1 MSRKIIA
8 KKELNRLH
16 DFEKKLKESPESD
29 KEHHSRGRASSP
41 SPLARPAFTARTS
54 SRSASNAPLQETP
67 STSCLVL
74 LHSSNASPT
83 KSFVT
88 IRSKQSP
95 NSLSLVENSAST
107 SPKALPLHTSHSS
120 PESGVK
126 SSLASTARVKSRS
139 KSPSPLAKDFL
150 SLKGTLTS
158 SIISGQT
165 QGNSSKT
172 SSPGARIFPST
183 INSSLKKN
191 LSTSTRNL
199 STSPKHISS
208 MKIISSSVKTLHIA
222 SETGS
227 ASSSQQTEVKLERV
241 LGLTVPS
248 NAALDC
254 DPHTGHVAYPAG
266 CTVVLLN
273 SRKNRQ
279 QHLQNASRKTITC
292 VAYSPCGRYL
302 ATGECGHQPSVR
314 VWDISDRTQVAEFQG
329 HKYGISCVAFSPTQK
344 YVVSV
349 GSQHDMIVNVWDWRG
364 GIKVASNKFSS
375 KVKAISFAE
384 NGSYF
389 VTVGNRHVK
398 FWYLEV
404 ARGSKFK
411 EPVPLTGRSAILGEQ
426 RNNYFCDVACGRGD
440 MGDST
445 FAITKSGLL
454 CEFNNRRLLDKWV
467 ELRTTSANCVVA
479 GEEYIFV
486 GCAEGIIRCFSPFNL
501 QFITTLPRT
510 HYLGV
515 DVSKGLTISHMATH
529 PNNAKYPDT
538 IAIAFDENN
547 HKVTAVY
554 NDHSMYVWDVKDIK
568 RVGKTHSYLYHSAC
582 IWGVETYPS
591 QGESIKGVMPPGSFI
606 TCSSDDTIRVWNIDP
621 AMSSDTLYKRNI
633 YSSELLKTLY
643 VDPELLFIKDTDVS
657 PQGGDRNDTSY
668 DSRNGVR
675 CIRVSPDGKHLASG
689 DRAGNI
695 RVHELQFL
703 DELCKIEAHDAE
715 VLSLEYS
722 RPDTGHRFLASA
734 SRDRL
739 IHVFA
744 VDQDY
749 SFVQTLD
756 DHSSAITSVRFYQS
770 QGALQMVSCSADR
783 SIIFRSATVTPQNE
797 VWFSRGHNVAGKT
810 TLYDMEVDHGQRHV
824 LTACQDRNIRV
835 YNVNT
840 GKHSKTFKGSI
851 GDDGTLIKVILD
863 QSGIY
868 AATSCTDKNMCIY
881 DYYSG
886 ECMATMFGH
895 SELVTG
901 LRFTSDGKHLITVS
915 GDGCIFLW
923 KMPHDMTQ
931 TMTARLAQQAE
942 RASKEKKK
950 PQRQS
955 IDNEDFRGASE
966 DIFDQNANE
975 AEEPDY
981 RFSMGQ
987 LPLWA
992 KKQMTEPQGPG
1003 GGIGDRGGVD
1013 LPKGRWAQRLH
1024 NNAITFKSHYDT
1036 DSVIPFPAREKRAA
1050 DSESSKDSSLEESV
1064 GVHKQYSA
1072 ARRDNIILTKQD
1084 SSGDP
1089 DFVPCPD
1096 SLKEIISGEES
1107 FQGSPSK
1114 INTKRSNDPL
1124 GRNRH
1129 HTDESD
1135 VSSLRVDD
1143 GATDHDGDIEDCSEH
1158 DDEST
1163 EPEHSEHLMY
1173 YPHNDDTASDFTVN
1187 AMDVEELRRSQ
1198 RRHRKARPERPTD
1211 IPLVSVSGS
1220 QDSDDD
1226 DEVSTPSADTAER
1239 NIMSMLSVST
1249 ESIDRVGRRENF
1261 LKTNYESLEGEAS
1274 RPEKEIKNK
1283 NSISYKFNS
1292 RNKDTQVSN
1301 KREEL
1306 LRRIEE
1312 TRKKLQSIGYKSNLR
1327 NSKSISDL
1335 SNIPEKDTSYM
1346 SGNQGNHHQCDDI
1359 PFHHPVLTASHIP
1372 LTGTSNFP
1380 ELLTSSIPKPVPG
1393 IVGSIPELV
1402 SGCLPQ
1408 YATGSIPEL
1417 GSSCLSEL
1425 GSIGADSKVDSLGKI
1440 GVAVFDGSAVPRDQQ
1455 RTGKQ
1460 LLAQLER
1467 DLQEFDL
1474 LMGCPPSPPEVDT
1487 DSLEETL
1494 RSLALLSSQE
1504 PLSKQVHQNRHR
1516 TDEDSD
1522 SDTVK
1527 SETSNFSC
1535 DSLEDGENDDEEDET
1550 AAEPEAVDIPRHC
1563 VFEVPRTLPRRKR
1576 QRWQRLSLEGVTR
1589 NRPNDYESDVFP
1601 TNEMPTASH
1610 SQVFRTASDTAL
1622 ANSDSNHSDVQTP
1635 TNPPY
1640 FSVKSPGHTTS
1651 SRCVAVSVTTRG
1663 IASQPKE
1670 SLIIQGSES
1679 NNTVSTHNVEAHSYR
1694 LERSTPVTF
1703 SIPQSPVVEQLR
1715 RQGRELSPRRQ
1726 PHKNRVILPPASLV
1740 DAEDFPV
1747 VQAQPLPPGPPP
1759 AVYLPSSQPT
1769 LPPGVIAAPGR
1780 AHRVLLAKKVTI
1792 HQVLP
1797 SKHGGSGD
1805 SGFSS
1810 SPGGG
1815 SGGLR
1820 RACSLSDLTNPG
1832 APRRLLPTP
1841 PSAGGK
1847 KMGGKSSNKSP
1858 GRSHSSLSRSS
1869 SIGVLNQTGEDTSR
1883 SERPMRPTIASM
1895 NKMTPRALKRKASLS
1910 QAVSTGDIRQFHED
1924 SSSEDASPSEHKNS
1938 RSRNHGSD
1946 RRSNL
1951 PTRAVSERDLTR
1963 SNSLSSKSRGDTVRG
1978 RYASASSP
1986 VSRRGLPSSDIS
1998 RPSSAA
2004 STVDMSPEEYP
2015 TRDDLSFIDFENMP
2029 LSVGVVESV
2038 CEWVVE
2044 GCERLSQL
2052 WWRACSEGGGEED
2065 HHRALRSLLLGA
2077 AARATHALTPLTAP
2091 NAAPAP
2097 SLMSPTAPPQQATD
2111 SKDPRMVAMMQQYTD
2126 ILVNMVQQKMASH
2139 QPPPGPA

>member
-8 KKELNRLH
+8 KKELNKLH
-16 DFEKKLKESPESD
+16 ELEKSLREDPENVG
-29 KEHHSRGRASSP
+29 KPRKRAASP
-41 SPLARPAFTARTS
+41 SPLGRVTEAPSAASSDSQTGRGRSFTIPSDLGKLRNREAKS
-54 SRSASNAPLQETP
+54 LSPLQISPLSRSRSSVLASSVQTQQN
-67 STSCLVL
+67 
-74 LHSSNASPT
+74 SS
-83 KSFVT
+83 KK
-88 IRSKQSP
+88 R
-95 NSLSLVENSAST
+95 ST
-107 SPKALPLHTSHSS
+107 SPSQVNNTASS
-120 PESGVK
+120 PRANPAGADK
-126 SSLASTARVKSRS
+126 SLTTRTRLS
-139 KSPSPLAKDFL
+139 KSPSPLTRAPLPPKF
-150 SLKGTLTS
+150 KVPPHKIT
-158 SIISGQT
+158 
-165 QGNSSKT
+165 
-172 SSPGARIFPST
+172 
-183 INSSLKKN
+183 
-191 LSTSTRNL
+191 TSTNKL
-199 STSPKHISS
+199 NQNINGALTKN
-208 MKIISSSVKTLHIA
+208 KFK
-222 SETGS
+222 
-227 ASSSQQTEVKLERV
+227 VKLERV

-254 DPHTGHVAYPAG
+254 DPHSGQVAYPAG

-273 SRKNRQ
+273 PRKNRQ
-279 QHLQNASRKTITC
+279 QHVQNASRKSITC
-292 VAYSPCGRYL
+292 VAFSPCGRYL

-314 VWDISDRTQVAEFQG
+314 VWDVADKTQVAEFQG
-329 HKYGISCVAFSPTQK
+329 HKYGVSCVAFSPTQK

-364 GIKVASNKFSS
+364 GVKVASNKFSS

-467 ELRTTSANCVVA
+467 ELRTSSANCVVA

-486 GCAEGIIRCFSPFNL
+486 GCAEGIIRCFSPYNL

-515 DVSKGLTISHMATH
+515 DVSKGLTISHMAAH

-538 IAIAFDENN
+538 IAVSFDENN

-568 RVGKTHSYLYHSAC
+568 RVGKSHSYLYHSAC
-582 IWGVETYPS
+582 IWGVETYPTE
-591 QGESIKGVMPPGSFI
+591 GEGGKGVMPPGSFI
-606 TCSSDDTIRVWNIDP
+606 TCSSDDTIRVWNIDS
-621 AMSSDTLYKRNI
+621 AMPSNTLYKRNI
-633 YSSELLKTLY
+633 YSTELLKIMY
-643 VDPELLFIKDTDVS
+643 VDPELGFIKDTDVN

-722 RPDTGHRFLASA
+722 RPDTGHKFLASA

-756 DHSSAITSVRFYQS
+756 DHSSAITSVRFYQT

-783 SIIFRSATVTPQNE
+783 SIIFRSATQTPQNE

-810 TLYDMEVDHGQRHV
+810 TLYDMEVDHGQRHI

-840 GKHSKTFKGSI
+840 GKHSKTFKGTI
-851 GDDGTLIKVILD
+851 GDDGTLIKVVLD

-923 KMPHDMTQ
+923 RMPHDMSQ
-931 TMTARLAQQAE
+931 TITARIAQQAE
-942 RASKEKKK
+942 RASKEKRKV
-950 PQRQS
+950 RQP
-955 IDNEDFRGASE
+955 IDNEDFRPASE

-992 KKQMTEPQGPG
+992 KKQMTEPQGPAG
-1003 GGIGDRGGVD
+1003 GAGDRGTVD
-1013 LPKGRWAQRLH
+1013 MPKGRWAQRLH

-1036 DSVIPFPAREKRAA
+1036 DSVIPFPARDKRQP
-1050 DSESSKDSSLEESV
+1050 DSESSKESSLEDSV
-1064 GVHKQYSA
+1064 GVHKQYQSQTS
-1072 ARRDNIILTKQD
+1072 RRDNLILPNKD
-1084 SSGDP
+1084 SGGDP
-1089 DFVPCPD
+1089 GFIPCPE
-1096 SLKEIISGEES
+1096 SMKEINSGEGS

-1114 INTKRSNDPL
+1114 INTKRGSDPES
-1124 GRNRH
+1124 RNRH
-1129 HTDESD
+1129 HTDDSD

-1143 GATDHDGDIEDCSEH
+1143 GATDHDGDIEDYSEH

-1239 NIMSMLSVST
+1239 NIMSMLNVST
-1249 ESIDRVGRRENF
+1249 ESIDRVGRRETF
-1261 LKTNYESLEGEAS
+1261 LKSNFESLEGETV
-1274 RPEKEIKNK
+1274 RPEKEVKNK
-1283 NSISYKFNS
+1283 NSISYKFNA
-1292 RNKDTQVSN
+1292 RNKDSQVSN

-1306 LRRIEE
+1306 LKRIEE

-1327 NSKSISDL
+1327 SSKSISDL

-1346 SGNQGNHHQCDDI
+1346 SGNQD
-1359 PFHHPVLTASHIP
+1359 
-1372 LTGTSNFP
+1372 
-1380 ELLTSSIPKPVPG
+1380 
-1393 IVGSIPELV
+1393 
-1402 SGCLPQ
+1402 
-1408 YATGSIPEL
+1408 
-1417 GSSCLSEL
+1417 
-1425 GSIGADSKVDSLGKI
+1425 
-1440 GVAVFDGSAVPRDQQ
+1440 
-1455 RTGKQ
+1455 
-1460 LLAQLER
+1460 
-1467 DLQEFDL
+1467 
-1474 LMGCPPSPPEVDT
+1474 
-1487 DSLEETL
+1487 
-1494 RSLALLSSQE
+1494 
-1504 PLSKQVHQNRHR
+1504 
-1516 TDEDSD
+1516 
-1522 SDTVK
+1522 
-1527 SETSNFSC
+1527 
-1535 DSLEDGENDDEEDET
+1535 
-1550 AAEPEAVDIPRHC
+1550 
-1563 VFEVPRTLPRRKR
+1563 
-1576 QRWQRLSLEGVTR
+1576 
-1589 NRPNDYESDVFP
+1589 
-1601 TNEMPTASH
+1601 
-1610 SQVFRTASDTAL
+1610 
-1622 ANSDSNHSDVQTP
+1622 
-1635 TNPPY
+1635 
-1640 FSVKSPGHTTS
+1640 
-1651 SRCVAVSVTTRG
+1651 
-1663 IASQPKE
+1663 
-1670 SLIIQGSES
+1670 
-1679 NNTVSTHNVEAHSYR
+1679 
-1694 LERSTPVTF
+1694 
-1703 SIPQSPVVEQLR
+1703 
-1715 RQGRELSPRRQ
+1715 
-1726 PHKNRVILPPASLV
+1726 
-1740 DAEDFPV
+1740 
-1747 VQAQPLPPGPPP
+1747 
-1759 AVYLPSSQPT
+1759 
-1769 LPPGVIAAPGR
+1769 
-1780 AHRVLLAKKVTI
+1780 
-1792 HQVLP
+1792 
-1797 SKHGGSGD
+1797 GGSGD

-1810 SPGGG
+1810 SPCGG

-1820 RACSLSDLTNPG
+1820 RACSLSDLTNPTT
-1832 APRRLLPTP
+1832 PRRLLPTP
-1841 PSAGGK
+1841 PTVGGK
-1847 KMGGKSSNKSP
+1847 KMGGKSNSKSP

-1869 SIGVLNQTGEDTSR
+1869 SIGVLNQTGEDGSR
-1883 SERPMRPTIASM
+1883 SDRPMRPTIASI

-1924 SSSEDASPSEHKNS
+1924 SSSEDTSPSEHKNM
-1938 RSRNHGSD
+1938 RSRTLGGDS
-1946 RRSNL
+1946 
-1951 PTRAVSERDLTR
+1951 
-1963 SNSLSSKSRGDTVRG
+1963 SLSSKSRGEAVRG
-1978 RYASASSP
+1978 RYASAASP
-1986 VSRRGLPSSDIS
+1986 VSRRGLPNSDIS

-2015 TRDDLSFIDFENMP
+2015 TRDDLSFKDLDNMP

-2091 NAAPAP
+2091 NAVPPPPPTSMSSAAPA
-2097 SLMSPTAPPQQATD
+2097 QQTGD

-2139 QPPPGPA
+2139 QPPPGPT

>member
-1 MSRKIIA
+1 MSRKIIV
-8 KKELNRLH
+8 KKRLTDLHEL
-16 DFEKKLKESPESD
+16 EESLKNGPISTPDPSTGKEEED
-29 KEHHSRGRASSP
+29 KVRRTSIAAIRTLPPTALSTGQGQGQGQDGNSTTNLEEAPTRGRSY
-41 SPLARPAFTARTS
+41 T
-54 SRSASNAPLQETP
+54 
-67 STSCLVL
+67 
-74 LHSSNASPT
+74 HPT
-83 KSFVT
+83 KAST
-88 IRSKQSP
+88 G
-95 NSLSLVENSAST
+95 NSLSLTPRLVKGNDTSASR
-107 SPKALPLHTSHSS
+107 KAPIPVRL
-120 PESGVK
+120 
-126 SSLASTARVKSRS
+126 RS
-139 KSPSPLAKDFL
+139 KSPSHLGMA
-150 SLKGTLTS
+150 
-158 SIISGQT
+158 
-165 QGNSSKT
+165 
-172 SSPGARIFPST
+172 
-183 INSSLKKN
+183 
-191 LSTSTRNL
+191 STSVYVSQNQSSGGPKPPARRHKSPSPLTNKSL
-199 STSPKHISS
+199 SVSKAPSAARSGVMPITKNVVPPKVVSG
-208 MKIISSSVKTLHIA
+208 KEVLT
-222 SETGS
+222 
-227 ASSSQQTEVKLERV
+227 TEGPRKMRQVKLERV

-254 DPHTGHVAYPAG
+254 DPHTGQVAYPAG

-279 QHLQNASRKTITC
+279 HHVQNASRKTITC
-292 VAYSPCGRYL
+292 VAFSPCGRYL

-314 VWDISDRTQVAEFQG
+314 VWDLADRTQMAEFQG
-329 HKYGISCVAFSPTQK
+329 HKYGVSCVAFSPTQK

-364 GIKVASNKFSS
+364 GVKVASNKFSS

-404 ARGSKFK
+404 ARGCKFK

-467 ELRTTSANCVVA
+467 ELRTPSANCLVA
-479 GEEYIFV
+479 GENYIFV
-486 GCAEGIIRCFSPFNL
+486 GCAEGIVRCFSPFNL
-501 QFITTLPRT
+501 QFVTTLPRT

-538 IAIAFDENN
+538 IAIAYDENN

-568 RVGKTHSYLYHSAC
+568 RVGKSHSYLYHSAC
-582 IWGVETYPS
+582 IWGVETYPPP
-591 QGESIKGVMPPGSFI
+591 GEGVKALLPPGSFI

-621 AMSSDTLYKRNI
+621 SMSPNTLYKRNI
-633 YSSELLKTLY
+633 YSNDVEVELLKTLY
-643 VDPELLFIKDTDVS
+643 VDPELGFIKDTDIS

-715 VLSLEYS
+715 VLCLEYC
-722 RPDTGHRFLASA
+722 RPETGHKFLASA

-756 DHSSAITSVRFYQS
+756 DHSSAITSVRFYQGQS
-770 QGALQMVSCSADR
+770 SLQMVSCSADR
-783 SIIFRSATVTPQNE
+783 SIIFRSATMNPQNE
-797 VWFSRGHNVAGKT
+797 LWFSRGHNIAGKT
-810 TLYDMEVDHGQRHV
+810 TLYDMEVDHGQRHI

-835 YNVNT
+835 YNVSS

-851 GDDGTLIKVILD
+851 GDDGTLIKVVLD

-886 ECMATMFGH
+886 ECMATMYGH

-901 LRFTSDGKHLITVS
+901 LRFTADGRHLITVS
-915 GDGCIFLW
+915 GDGCIFVW

-931 TMTARLAQQAE
+931 TMMARLAQQAE
-942 RASKEKKK
+942 RAAKDKRKV
-950 PQRQS
+950 PRQP
-955 IDNEDFRGASE
+955 IDNEDFRQGSE
-966 DIFDQNANE
+966 NIFDQNANE
-975 AEEPDY
+975 PEEPDY

-1003 GGIGDRGGVD
+1003 NGAGDRGGVD
-1013 LPKGRWAQRLH
+1013 MPKGRWAQRLH

-1036 DSVIPFPAREKRAA
+1036 DSVIPFPARDKRHP
-1050 DSESSKDSSLEESV
+1050 DSESSKDSSLEENV
-1064 GVHKQYSA
+1064 GVHKQYLAGPRKENHMLPNKQEASA
-1072 ARRDNIILTKQD
+1072 VA
-1084 SSGDP
+1084 

-1096 SLKEIISGEES
+1096 SLKEIISGEKI
-1107 FQGSPSK
+1107 FKGTSK
-1114 INTKRSNDPL
+1114 VNTKRGGDSDS
-1124 GRNRH
+1124 RNRH
-1129 HTDESD
+1129 HTDDSD
-1135 VSSLRVDD
+1135 VSSLRVD
-1143 GATDHDGDIEDCSEH
+1143 GGTTDHDGDIEDCSEH

-1211 IPLVSVSGS
+1211 IPLMSVSGS

-1261 LKTNYESLEGEAS
+1261 LKTNFESLEGETT
-1274 RPEKEIKNK
+1274 RPEKEVKNK
-1283 NSISYKFNS
+1283 NSISYKFNA
-1292 RNKDTQVSN
+1292 RNKDTQMSN

-1306 LRRIEE
+1306 MKRIEE
-1312 TRKKLQSIGYKSNLR
+1312 TKKKLQSIGYKSNLR

-1335 SNIPEKDTSYM
+1335 SNIPEKDTSYV
-1346 SGNQGNHHQCDDI
+1346 SGNQD
-1359 PFHHPVLTASHIP
+1359 
-1372 LTGTSNFP
+1372 
-1380 ELLTSSIPKPVPG
+1380 
-1393 IVGSIPELV
+1393 
-1402 SGCLPQ
+1402 
-1408 YATGSIPEL
+1408 
-1417 GSSCLSEL
+1417 
-1425 GSIGADSKVDSLGKI
+1425 
-1440 GVAVFDGSAVPRDQQ
+1440 
-1455 RTGKQ
+1455 
-1460 LLAQLER
+1460 
-1467 DLQEFDL
+1467 
-1474 LMGCPPSPPEVDT
+1474 
-1487 DSLEETL
+1487 
-1494 RSLALLSSQE
+1494 
-1504 PLSKQVHQNRHR
+1504 
-1516 TDEDSD
+1516 
-1522 SDTVK
+1522 
-1527 SETSNFSC
+1527 
-1535 DSLEDGENDDEEDET
+1535 
-1550 AAEPEAVDIPRHC
+1550 
-1563 VFEVPRTLPRRKR
+1563 
-1576 QRWQRLSLEGVTR
+1576 
-1589 NRPNDYESDVFP
+1589 
-1601 TNEMPTASH
+1601 
-1610 SQVFRTASDTAL
+1610 
-1622 ANSDSNHSDVQTP
+1622 
-1635 TNPPY
+1635 
-1640 FSVKSPGHTTS
+1640 
-1651 SRCVAVSVTTRG
+1651 
-1663 IASQPKE
+1663 
-1670 SLIIQGSES
+1670 
-1679 NNTVSTHNVEAHSYR
+1679 
-1694 LERSTPVTF
+1694 
-1703 SIPQSPVVEQLR
+1703 
-1715 RQGRELSPRRQ
+1715 
-1726 PHKNRVILPPASLV
+1726 
-1740 DAEDFPV
+1740 
-1747 VQAQPLPPGPPP
+1747 
-1759 AVYLPSSQPT
+1759 
-1769 LPPGVIAAPGR
+1769 
-1780 AHRVLLAKKVTI
+1780 
-1792 HQVLP
+1792 
-1797 SKHGGSGD
+1797 GGSGD

-1810 SPGGG
+1810 SHGGG
-1815 SGGLR
+1815 GGGLR

-1841 PSAGGK
+1841 PSAGAK
-1847 KMGGKSSNKSP
+1847 KSGTKSKSP
-1858 GRSHSSLSRSS
+1858 GRSYSSSLSRSS
-1869 SIGVLNQTGEDTSR
+1869 SIGVLNQTGEDNSR
-1883 SERPMRPTIASM
+1883 GERTMRPTISSM

-1924 SSSEDASPSEHKNS
+1924 SSSEDTSPSDHKNTRS
-1938 RSRNHGSD
+1938 RSHGGD
-1946 RRSNL
+1946 
-1951 PTRAVSERDLTR
+1951 
-1963 SNSLSSKSRGDTVRG
+1963 SNSLSGKSRGESVRG
-1978 RYASASSP
+1978 RYASAASPSSK
-1986 VSRRGLPSSDIS
+1986 RLPSSDMS

-2015 TRDDLSFIDFENMP
+2015 TRDEFSYVDLDNMP
-2029 LSVGVVESV
+2029 LTVGVVESV

-2044 GCERLSQL
+2044 GCEKLSQL

-2091 NAAPAP
+2091 NATPAQG
-2097 SLMSPTAPPQQATD
+2097 LMPPAAAPPQPSQSGAD

-2139 QPPPGPA
+2139 QPPPPGPA

>member
-1346 SGNQGNHHQCDDI
+1346 SGNQD
-1359 PFHHPVLTASHIP
+1359 
-1372 LTGTSNFP
+1372 
-1380 ELLTSSIPKPVPG
+1380 
-1393 IVGSIPELV
+1393 
-1402 SGCLPQ
+1402 
-1408 YATGSIPEL
+1408 
-1417 GSSCLSEL
+1417 
-1425 GSIGADSKVDSLGKI
+1425 
-1440 GVAVFDGSAVPRDQQ
+1440 
-1455 RTGKQ
+1455 
-1460 LLAQLER
+1460 
-1467 DLQEFDL
+1467 
-1474 LMGCPPSPPEVDT
+1474 
-1487 DSLEETL
+1487 
-1494 RSLALLSSQE
+1494 
-1504 PLSKQVHQNRHR
+1504 
-1516 TDEDSD
+1516 
-1522 SDTVK
+1522 
-1527 SETSNFSC
+1527 
-1535 DSLEDGENDDEEDET
+1535 
-1550 AAEPEAVDIPRHC
+1550 
-1563 VFEVPRTLPRRKR
+1563 
-1576 QRWQRLSLEGVTR
+1576 
-1589 NRPNDYESDVFP
+1589 
-1601 TNEMPTASH
+1601 
-1610 SQVFRTASDTAL
+1610 
-1622 ANSDSNHSDVQTP
+1622 
-1635 TNPPY
+1635 
-1640 FSVKSPGHTTS
+1640 
-1651 SRCVAVSVTTRG
+1651 
-1663 IASQPKE
+1663 
-1670 SLIIQGSES
+1670 
-1679 NNTVSTHNVEAHSYR
+1679 
-1694 LERSTPVTF
+1694 
-1703 SIPQSPVVEQLR
+1703 
-1715 RQGRELSPRRQ
+1715 
-1726 PHKNRVILPPASLV
+1726 
-1740 DAEDFPV
+1740 
-1747 VQAQPLPPGPPP
+1747 
-1759 AVYLPSSQPT
+1759 
-1769 LPPGVIAAPGR
+1769 
-1780 AHRVLLAKKVTI
+1780 
-1792 HQVLP
+1792 
-1797 SKHGGSGD
+1797 GGSGD

>member
-1 MSRKIIA
+1 MSRKIIGR
-8 KKELNRLH
+8 KELNRLH
-16 DFEKKLKESPESD
+16 DLERNLRESFQDISEQ
-29 KEHHSRGRASSP
+29 HYSRGRSSSP
-41 SPLARPAFTARTS
+41 SPLARSSVDSTKISQSTAN
-54 SRSASNAPLQETP
+54 NAPLRGRSSTHPPILAHCLNSSQETSISSNP
-67 STSCLVL
+67 SAISNREESSWKGSPLMNDPISTSSA
-74 LHSSNASPT
+74 SSST
-83 KSFVT
+83 DTS
-88 IRSKQSP
+88 
-95 NSLSLVENSAST
+95 SLSLNSNA
-107 SPKALPLHTSHSS
+107 
-120 PESGVK
+120 K
-126 SSLASTARVKSRS
+126 SSFTPNTVKPRTKSSTRLAAPIHTKNPRP
-139 KSPSPLAKDFL
+139 KSPSPLARDFL
-150 SLKGTLTS
+150 PAKRILTS
-158 SIISGQT
+158 PNVSSHAQDS
-165 QGNSSKT
+165 SSKLP
-172 SSPGARIFPST
+172 SSTMRFSDSMT
-183 INSSLKKN
+183 TTLLKKN
-191 LSTSTRNL
+191 LSISTRDL
-199 STSPKHISS
+199 STSSKCLCS
-208 MKIISSSVKTLHIA
+208 MKKLSSSAKNLHLAHELASSYPVKTK
-222 SETGS
+222 
-227 ASSSQQTEVKLERV
+227 VKLERV

-279 QHLQNASRKTITC
+279 HHLQNASRKTITC
-292 VAYSPCGRYL
+292 VAFSPCGRYL

-314 VWDISDRTQVAEFQG
+314 VWDVSDRSQVAEFQG

-479 GEEYIFV
+479 GEGYIYV

-501 QFITTLPRT
+501 QFVTTLPRT

-515 DVSKGLTISHMATH
+515 DVSKGLSISHMATH

-538 IAIAFDENN
+538 IAIAFDESN

-621 AMSSDTLYKRNI
+621 AMSSNTLYKRNI

-643 VDPELLFIKDTDVS
+643 VDPELGFIKDTDVN

-783 SIIFRSATVTPQNE
+783 SIIFRSATMTAQNE

-851 GDDGTLIKVILD
+851 GDDGTLIKVVLD

-942 RASKEKKK
+942 RATKEKRK
-950 PQRQS
+950 PQRQI
-955 IDNEDFRGASE
+955 IDNEDFRPASE
-966 DIFDQNANE
+966 DIFDHNANE
-975 AEEPDY
+975 EEEPDY
-981 RFSMGQ
+981 RFSVGK

-992 KKQMTEPQGPG
+992 KKQMTESQGPG
-1003 GGIGDRGGVD
+1003 GGAGDRAGVD
-1013 LPKGRWAQRLH
+1013 MPKGRWAQRLP

-1036 DSVIPFPAREKRAA
+1036 DSVIPFPAREKRPA
-1050 DSESSKDSSLEESV
+1050 DSESSKDSSLDDSV
-1064 GVHKQYSA
+1064 GVHKQYSG
-1072 ARRDNIILTKQD
+1072 ARRENLMLAKQN
-1084 SSGDP
+1084 SGGDP

-1096 SLKEIISGEES
+1096 SLKEIISGAET
-1107 FQGSPSK
+1107 FQNTHSK
-1114 INTKRSNDPL
+1114 VTKRSCEPN

-1135 VSSLRVDD
+1135 ASSLRVDD

-1211 IPLVSVSGS
+1211 IPLLTVSGS

-1261 LKTNYESLEGEAS
+1261 LKTNYESLEGEAA
-1274 RPEKEIKNK
+1274 RPEKEVKNK

-1292 RNKDTQVSN
+1292 RHKETQVSN

-1306 LRRIEE
+1306 LKRIEE

-1346 SGNQGNHHQCDDI
+1346 SGNQ
-1359 PFHHPVLTASHIP
+1359 
-1372 LTGTSNFP
+1372 
-1380 ELLTSSIPKPVPG
+1380 
-1393 IVGSIPELV
+1393 
-1402 SGCLPQ
+1402 
-1408 YATGSIPEL
+1408 
-1417 GSSCLSEL
+1417 
-1425 GSIGADSKVDSLGKI
+1425 
-1440 GVAVFDGSAVPRDQQ
+1440 
-1455 RTGKQ
+1455 
-1460 LLAQLER
+1460 
-1467 DLQEFDL
+1467 
-1474 LMGCPPSPPEVDT
+1474 
-1487 DSLEETL
+1487 
-1494 RSLALLSSQE
+1494 
-1504 PLSKQVHQNRHR
+1504 
-1516 TDEDSD
+1516 
-1522 SDTVK
+1522 
-1527 SETSNFSC
+1527 
-1535 DSLEDGENDDEEDET
+1535 
-1550 AAEPEAVDIPRHC
+1550 
-1563 VFEVPRTLPRRKR
+1563 
-1576 QRWQRLSLEGVTR
+1576 
-1589 NRPNDYESDVFP
+1589 
-1601 TNEMPTASH
+1601 
-1610 SQVFRTASDTAL
+1610 
-1622 ANSDSNHSDVQTP
+1622 
-1635 TNPPY
+1635 
-1640 FSVKSPGHTTS
+1640 
-1651 SRCVAVSVTTRG
+1651 
-1663 IASQPKE
+1663 
-1670 SLIIQGSES
+1670 
-1679 NNTVSTHNVEAHSYR
+1679 
-1694 LERSTPVTF
+1694 
-1703 SIPQSPVVEQLR
+1703 
-1715 RQGRELSPRRQ
+1715 
-1726 PHKNRVILPPASLV
+1726 
-1740 DAEDFPV
+1740 
-1747 VQAQPLPPGPPP
+1747 
-1759 AVYLPSSQPT
+1759 
-1769 LPPGVIAAPGR
+1769 
-1780 AHRVLLAKKVTI
+1780 
-1792 HQVLP
+1792 
-1797 SKHGGSGD
+1797 
-1805 SGFSS
+1805 
-1810 SPGGG
+1810 
-1815 SGGLR
+1815 
-1820 RACSLSDLTNPG
+1820 
-1832 APRRLLPTP
+1832 
-1841 PSAGGK
+1841 AGGK
-1847 KMGGKSSNKSP
+1847 KMGSKTSSKSP
-1858 GRSHSSLSRSS
+1858 GRSYSSLSRSS
-1869 SIGVLNQTGEDTSR
+1869 SIGVLNQTGEDISR

-1910 QAVSTGDIRQFHED
+1910 QAVSTGDIRQFPED
-1924 SSSEDASPSEHKNS
+1924 SSSEDASPSDHKNT
-1938 RSRNHGSD
+1938 RSRTHGGD
-1946 RRSNL
+1946 RRGNL

-1963 SNSLSSKSRGDTVRG
+1963 SNSLSSKSRGESVRG
-1978 RYASASSP
+1978 RYASAASP

-2015 TRDDLSFIDFENMP
+2015 TRDDLAYIDFENMP
-2029 LSVGVVESV
+2029 LSVSVVESA

-2097 SLMSPTAPPQQATD
+2097 SLMSPTAPPPQATD
-2111 SKDPRMVAMMQQYTD
+2111 SKDPRVVAMMQQYTD

>member
-1 MSRKIIA
+1 MSRKLIV
-8 KKELNRLH
+8 KKELNRLS
-16 DFEKKLKESPESD
+16 ELERNLRESPPGSD
-29 KEHHSRGRASSP
+29 EEHYTQNRVSSPSSLVTTSVPSAKTSPNPASQVPLRGRSSTSPPDLNQSSDSLRKACSTRSGKSRKSSSP
-41 SPLARPAFTARTS
+41 LVRNPTATSPVSTSSHRVPPKFPEPSRKPSPSSARAVRLREKSPYPLARSSSSPVNTTSSNVGVSTNTAQARSTSTKSLSPLARIQDPQT
-54 SRSASNAPLQETP
+54 N
-67 STSCLVL
+67 L
-74 LHSSNASPT
+74 L
-83 KSFVT
+83 
-88 IRSKQSP
+88 
-95 NSLSLVENSAST
+95 
-107 SPKALPLHTSHSS
+107 
-120 PESGVK
+120 
-126 SSLASTARVKSRS
+126 
-139 KSPSPLAKDFL
+139 
-150 SLKGTLTS
+150 
-158 SIISGQT
+158 
-165 QGNSSKT
+165 
-172 SSPGARIFPST
+172 
-183 INSSLKKN
+183 LKKN
-191 LSTSTRNL
+191 ISSSTKNL
-199 STSPKHISS
+199 TPSPKGLSS
-208 MKIISSSVKTLHIA
+208 MKKLSSSAKNLHLGHE
-222 SETGS
+222 SGS
-227 ASSSQQTEVKLERV
+227 ASYPPNEKVKLERV

-254 DPHTGHVAYPAG
+254 DPHTGQVAYPAG

-279 QHLQNASRKTITC
+279 LHVQNASRKTITC
-292 VAYSPCGRYL
+292 VAFSPCGRYL

-314 VWDISDRTQVAEFQG
+314 VWDVSDRSQVAEFQG

-467 ELRTTSANCVVA
+467 ELRTSSANCLVA

-486 GCAEGIIRCFSPFNL
+486 GCAESIIRCFSPFNL

-538 IAIAFDENN
+538 IAVAFDENN

-568 RVGKTHSYLYHSAC
+568 RVGKSHSYLYHSAC

-591 QGESIKGVMPPGSFI
+591 QGEGVKGVMPPGSFI
-606 TCSSDDTIRVWNIDP
+606 TCSSDDTIRVWNIDSGMP
-621 AMSSDTLYKRNI
+621 SNTLYKRNI
-633 YSSELLKTLY
+633 YSSELLKILY
-643 VDPELLFIKDTDVS
+643 VDPELGFIKDTDVS

-689 DRAGNI
+689 DRGGNI

-783 SIIFRSATVTPQNE
+783 SIIFRSATMTPQNE

-886 ECMATMFGH
+886 ECMAIMFGH

-923 KMPHDMTQ
+923 RMPHDMTQ

-942 RASKEKKK
+942 RASKEKRK

-955 IDNEDFRGASE
+955 IDNEDFRPATE
-966 DIFDQNANE
+966 DMFDQNANE

-1003 GGIGDRGGVD
+1003 GGAGDRGVVD
-1013 LPKGRWAQRLH
+1013 MPKGRWAQRLH

-1050 DSESSKDSSLEESV
+1050 DSESSKDSSLEDSV
-1064 GVHKQYSA
+1064 GVHKQYNTP
-1072 ARRDNIILTKQD
+1072 RRENMLLTKQD
-1084 SSGDP
+1084 PSGESP
-1089 DFVPCPD
+1089 GFVPCPD
-1096 SLKEIISGEES
+1096 SLKEINSGGT
-1107 FQGSPSK
+1107 FQVTPSK
-1114 INTKRSNDPL
+1114 ITTKRGSDL
-1124 GRNRH
+1124 DGRNRH

-1143 GATDHDGDIEDCSEH
+1143 GTTDHDGDIEDCSEH

-1261 LKTNYESLEGEAS
+1261 LKTNYESLEGEAA
-1274 RPEKEIKNK
+1274 RPEKEVKNK
-1283 NSISYKFNS
+1283 NSISYKFNA
-1292 RNKDTQVSN
+1292 RNKDSHVSN

-1306 LRRIEE
+1306 LKRIEE

-1346 SGNQGNHHQCDDI
+1346 SGNQD
-1359 PFHHPVLTASHIP
+1359 
-1372 LTGTSNFP
+1372 
-1380 ELLTSSIPKPVPG
+1380 
-1393 IVGSIPELV
+1393 
-1402 SGCLPQ
+1402 
-1408 YATGSIPEL
+1408 
-1417 GSSCLSEL
+1417 
-1425 GSIGADSKVDSLGKI
+1425 
-1440 GVAVFDGSAVPRDQQ
+1440 
-1455 RTGKQ
+1455 
-1460 LLAQLER
+1460 
-1467 DLQEFDL
+1467 
-1474 LMGCPPSPPEVDT
+1474 
-1487 DSLEETL
+1487 
-1494 RSLALLSSQE
+1494 
-1504 PLSKQVHQNRHR
+1504 
-1516 TDEDSD
+1516 
-1522 SDTVK
+1522 
-1527 SETSNFSC
+1527 
-1535 DSLEDGENDDEEDET
+1535 
-1550 AAEPEAVDIPRHC
+1550 
-1563 VFEVPRTLPRRKR
+1563 
-1576 QRWQRLSLEGVTR
+1576 
-1589 NRPNDYESDVFP
+1589 
-1601 TNEMPTASH
+1601 
-1610 SQVFRTASDTAL
+1610 
-1622 ANSDSNHSDVQTP
+1622 
-1635 TNPPY
+1635 
-1640 FSVKSPGHTTS
+1640 
-1651 SRCVAVSVTTRG
+1651 
-1663 IASQPKE
+1663 
-1670 SLIIQGSES
+1670 
-1679 NNTVSTHNVEAHSYR
+1679 
-1694 LERSTPVTF
+1694 
-1703 SIPQSPVVEQLR
+1703 
-1715 RQGRELSPRRQ
+1715 
-1726 PHKNRVILPPASLV
+1726 
-1740 DAEDFPV
+1740 
-1747 VQAQPLPPGPPP
+1747 
-1759 AVYLPSSQPT
+1759 
-1769 LPPGVIAAPGR
+1769 
-1780 AHRVLLAKKVTI
+1780 
-1792 HQVLP
+1792 
-1797 SKHGGSGD
+1797 GGSGD

-1847 KMGGKSSNKSP
+1847 KGGSKSSGKSP
-1858 GRSHSSLSRSS
+1858 GRSHSLSRSS
-1869 SIGVLNQTGEDTSR
+1869 SIGVLNQTGEDNSR

-1924 SSSEDASPSEHKNS
+1924 SSSEDASPSEHKNT
-1938 RSRNHGSD
+1938 RSRTHGSD

-1963 SNSLSSKSRGDTVRG
+1963 SNSLSSKSRGESVRG
-1978 RYASASSP
+1978 CYTSAASP
-1986 VSRRGLPSSDIS
+1986 ISRRGLPSSDIS

-2097 SLMSPTAPPQQATD
+2097 SLMNPAPPPPQGTD

>member
-1 MSRKIIA
+1 MSRRIIV
-8 KKELNRLH
+8 KKRLTDLHELEEN
-16 DFEKKLKESPESD
+16 LKHVPPSTPDPSSSSSSSRED
-29 KEHHSRGRASSP
+29 KV
-41 SPLARPAFTARTS
+41 RTS
-54 SRSASNAPLQETP
+54 LAPVPTLTTHCFEYWTGTGAGWQFNHHPRRDTNKRTLIHASY
-67 STSCLVL
+67 
-74 LHSSNASPT
+74 
-83 KSFVT
+83 KSFCVYV
-88 IRSKQSP
+88 SPNQSP
-95 NSLSLVENSAST
+95 GA
-107 SPKALPLHTSHSS
+107 PKP
-120 PESGVK
+120 P
-126 SSLASTARVKSRS
+126 ARHH
-139 KSPSPLAKDFL
+139 KSPSSLTNKSL
-150 SLKGTLTS
+150 SV
-158 SIISGQT
+158 
-165 QGNSSKT
+165 SKT
-172 SSPGARIFPST
+172 SSAARSEVTPTKALAQST
-183 INSSLKKN
+183 KNVVSGKEVLTAESPRKLKK
-191 LSTSTRNL
+191 
-199 STSPKHISS
+199 
-208 MKIISSSVKTLHIA
+208 
-222 SETGS
+222 
-227 ASSSQQTEVKLERV
+227 VKLERV

-254 DPHTGHVAYPAG
+254 DPHSGQVAYPAG

-279 QHLQNASRKTITC
+279 HHVQNASRKTITC
-292 VAYSPCGRYL
+292 VAFSPCGRYL

-314 VWDISDRTQVAEFQG
+314 VWDLADRTQMAEFQG
-329 HKYGISCVAFSPTQK
+329 HKYGVSCVAFSPTQK

-364 GIKVASNKFSS
+364 GVKVASNKFSS

-404 ARGSKFK
+404 ARGCKFK

-467 ELRTTSANCVVA
+467 ELRTPSANCLVA
-479 GEEYIFV
+479 GENYIFV
-486 GCAEGIIRCFSPFNL
+486 GCAEGIVRCFSPYNL
-501 QFITTLPRT
+501 QFVTTLPRT

-538 IAIAFDENN
+538 IAIAYDENN

-568 RVGKTHSYLYHSAC
+568 RVGKSHSYLYHSAC
-582 IWGVETYPS
+582 IWGVETYPPP
-591 QGESIKGVMPPGSFI
+591 GEGVKALLPPGSFI

-621 AMSSDTLYKRNI
+621 SMSPNTLYKRNI
-633 YSSELLKTLY
+633 YSNELLKTLY
-643 VDPELLFIKDTDVS
+643 VDPELGFIKDTDIS

-715 VLSLEYS
+715 VLCLEYC
-722 RPDTGHRFLASA
+722 RPETGHKFLASA

-756 DHSSAITSVRFYQS
+756 DHSSAITSVRFYQGQS
-770 QGALQMVSCSADR
+770 SLQMVSCSADR
-783 SIIFRSATVTPQNE
+783 SIIFRSATMNPQNE
-797 VWFSRGHNVAGKT
+797 LWFSRGHNIAGKT
-810 TLYDMEVDHGQRHV
+810 TLYDMEVDHGQRHI

-835 YNVNT
+835 YNVSS

-851 GDDGTLIKVILD
+851 GDDGTLIKVVLD

-886 ECMATMFGH
+886 ECMATMYGH

-901 LRFTSDGKHLITVS
+901 LRFTADGRHLITVS
-915 GDGCIFLW
+915 GDGCIFVW
-923 KMPHDMTQ
+923 RMPHDMTQ
-931 TMTARLAQQAE
+931 TMMARLAQQAE
-942 RASKEKKK
+942 RAAKDKRKV
-950 PQRQS
+950 PRQP
-955 IDNEDFRGASE
+955 IDNEDFRQGSE
-966 DIFDQNANE
+966 NIFDQNANE
-975 AEEPDY
+975 PEEPDY

-1003 GGIGDRGGVD
+1003 NGAGDRGGVD
-1013 LPKGRWAQRLH
+1013 MPKGRWAQRLH

-1036 DSVIPFPAREKRAA
+1036 DSVIPFPARDKRHP
-1050 DSESSKDSSLEESV
+1050 DSESSKDSSLEENV
-1064 GVHKQYSA
+1064 GVHKQYLAGPRKENHMLPNKQEASA
-1072 ARRDNIILTKQD
+1072 VA
-1084 SSGDP
+1084 

-1096 SLKEIISGEES
+1096 SLKEIISGEKI
-1107 FQGSPSK
+1107 FKGASK
-1114 INTKRSNDPL
+1114 VNTKRGGDSDS
-1124 GRNRH
+1124 RNRH
-1129 HTDESD
+1129 HTDDSD
-1135 VSSLRVDD
+1135 VSSLRVD
-1143 GATDHDGDIEDCSEH
+1143 GGTTDHDGDIEDCSEH

-1211 IPLVSVSGS
+1211 IPLMSVSGS

-1239 NIMSMLSVST
+1239 NIMSMLNVST

-1261 LKTNYESLEGEAS
+1261 LKTNFESLEGETT

-1283 NSISYKFNS
+1283 NSISYKFNA
-1292 RNKDTQVSN
+1292 RNKDTQISN

-1306 LRRIEE
+1306 MKRIEE
-1312 TRKKLQSIGYKSNLR
+1312 TKKKLQSIGYKSNLR

-1335 SNIPEKDTSYM
+1335 SNIPEKDTSYV
-1346 SGNQGNHHQCDDI
+1346 SGNQD
-1359 PFHHPVLTASHIP
+1359 
-1372 LTGTSNFP
+1372 
-1380 ELLTSSIPKPVPG
+1380 
-1393 IVGSIPELV
+1393 
-1402 SGCLPQ
+1402 
-1408 YATGSIPEL
+1408 
-1417 GSSCLSEL
+1417 
-1425 GSIGADSKVDSLGKI
+1425 
-1440 GVAVFDGSAVPRDQQ
+1440 
-1455 RTGKQ
+1455 
-1460 LLAQLER
+1460 
-1467 DLQEFDL
+1467 
-1474 LMGCPPSPPEVDT
+1474 
-1487 DSLEETL
+1487 
-1494 RSLALLSSQE
+1494 
-1504 PLSKQVHQNRHR
+1504 
-1516 TDEDSD
+1516 
-1522 SDTVK
+1522 
-1527 SETSNFSC
+1527 
-1535 DSLEDGENDDEEDET
+1535 
-1550 AAEPEAVDIPRHC
+1550 
-1563 VFEVPRTLPRRKR
+1563 
-1576 QRWQRLSLEGVTR
+1576 
-1589 NRPNDYESDVFP
+1589 
-1601 TNEMPTASH
+1601 
-1610 SQVFRTASDTAL
+1610 
-1622 ANSDSNHSDVQTP
+1622 
-1635 TNPPY
+1635 
-1640 FSVKSPGHTTS
+1640 
-1651 SRCVAVSVTTRG
+1651 
-1663 IASQPKE
+1663 
-1670 SLIIQGSES
+1670 
-1679 NNTVSTHNVEAHSYR
+1679 
-1694 LERSTPVTF
+1694 
-1703 SIPQSPVVEQLR
+1703 
-1715 RQGRELSPRRQ
+1715 
-1726 PHKNRVILPPASLV
+1726 
-1740 DAEDFPV
+1740 
-1747 VQAQPLPPGPPP
+1747 
-1759 AVYLPSSQPT
+1759 
-1769 LPPGVIAAPGR
+1769 
-1780 AHRVLLAKKVTI
+1780 
-1792 HQVLP
+1792 
-1797 SKHGGSGD
+1797 GGSGD

-1810 SPGGG
+1810 SHGGG
-1815 SGGLR
+1815 GGGLR

-1841 PSAGGK
+1841 PSAGAK
-1847 KMGGKSSNKSP
+1847 KSGTKNKSP
-1858 GRSHSSLSRSS
+1858 GRSYSSSLSRSS
-1869 SIGVLNQTGEDTSR
+1869 SIGVLNQTGEDNNR
-1883 SERPMRPTIASM
+1883 GERTMRPTISSM

-1924 SSSEDASPSEHKNS
+1924 SSSEDTSPSDHKNTRS
-1938 RSRNHGSD
+1938 RSHGGD
-1946 RRSNL
+1946 
-1951 PTRAVSERDLTR
+1951 
-1963 SNSLSSKSRGDTVRG
+1963 SNSLSGKSRGESVRG
-1978 RYASASSP
+1978 RYASAASPSSK
-1986 VSRRGLPSSDIS
+1986 RLPSSDMS

-2015 TRDDLSFIDFENMP
+2015 TRDEFSYVDLDNMP
-2029 LSVGVVESV
+2029 LTVGVVESV

-2044 GCERLSQL
+2044 GCEKLSQL

-2091 NAAPAP
+2091 NATPAQG
-2097 SLMSPTAPPQQATD
+2097 LMPPAAAPPQPSQSGAD

-2139 QPPPGPA
+2139 QPPPPGPA

>member
-1 MSRKIIA
+1 MSRKLIV
-8 KKELNRLH
+8 KKELNRLS
-16 DFEKKLKESPESD
+16 ELERNLRESPPGSD
-29 KEHHSRGRASSP
+29 EEHYTQNRVSSPSSLVTTSVPSAKTSPNPASQVPLRGRSSTSPPDLNQSSDSLRKACSTRSGKSRKSSSP
-41 SPLARPAFTARTS
+41 LVRNPTATSPVSTSSHRVPPKFPEPSRKPSPSSARAVRLREKSPYPLARSSSSPVNTTSSNVGVSTNTAQARSTSTKSLSPLARIQDPQT
-54 SRSASNAPLQETP
+54 N
-67 STSCLVL
+67 L
-74 LHSSNASPT
+74 L
-83 KSFVT
+83 
-88 IRSKQSP
+88 
-95 NSLSLVENSAST
+95 
-107 SPKALPLHTSHSS
+107 
-120 PESGVK
+120 
-126 SSLASTARVKSRS
+126 
-139 KSPSPLAKDFL
+139 
-150 SLKGTLTS
+150 
-158 SIISGQT
+158 
-165 QGNSSKT
+165 
-172 SSPGARIFPST
+172 
-183 INSSLKKN
+183 LKKN
-191 LSTSTRNL
+191 ISSSTKNL
-199 STSPKHISS
+199 TPSPKGLSS
-208 MKIISSSVKTLHIA
+208 MKKLSSSAKNLHLGHE
-222 SETGS
+222 SGS
-227 ASSSQQTEVKLERV
+227 ASYPPNEKVKLERV

-254 DPHTGHVAYPAG
+254 DPHTGQVAYPAG

-279 QHLQNASRKTITC
+279 LHVQNASRKTITC
-292 VAYSPCGRYL
+292 VAFSPCGRYL

-314 VWDISDRTQVAEFQG
+314 VWDVSDRSQVAEFQG

-467 ELRTTSANCVVA
+467 ELRTSSANCLVA

-486 GCAEGIIRCFSPFNL
+486 GCAESIIRCFSPFNL

-538 IAIAFDENN
+538 IAVAFDENN

-568 RVGKTHSYLYHSAC
+568 RVGKSHSYLYHSAC

-591 QGESIKGVMPPGSFI
+591 QGEGVKGVMPPGSFI
-606 TCSSDDTIRVWNIDP
+606 TCSSDDTIRVWNIDSGMP
-621 AMSSDTLYKRNI
+621 SNTLYKRNI
-633 YSSELLKTLY
+633 YSSELLKILY
-643 VDPELLFIKDTDVS
+643 VDPELGFIKDTDVS

-689 DRAGNI
+689 DRGGNI

-783 SIIFRSATVTPQNE
+783 SIIFRSATMTPQNE

-886 ECMATMFGH
+886 ECMAIMFGH

-923 KMPHDMTQ
+923 RMPHDMTQ

-942 RASKEKKK
+942 RASKEKRK

-955 IDNEDFRGASE
+955 IDNEDFRPATE
-966 DIFDQNANE
+966 DMFDQNANE

-1003 GGIGDRGGVD
+1003 GGAGDRGVVD
-1013 LPKGRWAQRLH
+1013 MPKGRWAQRLH

-1050 DSESSKDSSLEESV
+1050 DSESSKDSSLEDSV
-1064 GVHKQYSA
+1064 GVHKQYNTP
-1072 ARRDNIILTKQD
+1072 RRENMLLTKQ
-1084 SSGDP
+1084 
-1089 DFVPCPD
+1089 VT
-1096 SLKEIISGEES
+1096 
-1107 FQGSPSK
+1107 PSK
-1114 INTKRSNDPL
+1114 ITTKRGSDL
-1124 GRNRH
+1124 DGRNRH

-1143 GATDHDGDIEDCSEH
+1143 GTTDHDGDIEDCSEH

-1261 LKTNYESLEGEAS
+1261 LKTNYESLEGEAA
-1274 RPEKEIKNK
+1274 RPEKEVKNK
-1283 NSISYKFNS
+1283 NSISYKFNA
-1292 RNKDTQVSN
+1292 RNKDSHVSN

-1306 LRRIEE
+1306 LKRIEE

-1346 SGNQGNHHQCDDI
+1346 SGNQGNNCECDDN
-1359 PFHHPVLTASHIP
+1359 PFHLPVPTASHIP
-1372 LTGTSNFP
+1372 LTGSSNIP
-1380 ELLTSSIPKPVPG
+1380 ELFTRSVPTVVPG
-1393 IVGSIPELV
+1393 VVGSISELV
-1402 SGCLPQ
+1402 SGSLPRFV
-1408 YATGSIPEL
+1408 TGSVPEI

-1425 GSIGADSKVDSLGKI
+1425 GSSNADMGVESLGKI
-1440 GVAVFDGSAVPRDQQ
+1440 GAAIFDGSAVPRDQQ

-1494 RSLALLSSQE
+1494 RSLALLTSQE
-1504 PLSKQVHQNRHR
+1504 TVPKQVYQNRHR
-1516 TDEDSD
+1516 GDEDSD

-1535 DSLEDGENDDEEDET
+1535 DSLEDGENEEEEEEEEE
-1550 AAEPEAVDIPRHC
+1550 AEPSPEEEAEDTPRHR
-1563 VFEVPRTLPRRKR
+1563 VFETPNTLPLPRRKR
-1576 QRWQRLSLEGVTR
+1576 QRWQRLSLEGVSKY
-1589 NRPNDYESDVFP
+1589 RPNDYESDVFP
-1601 TNEMPTASH
+1601 TNEMSTSSH

-1622 ANSDSNHSDVQTP
+1622 ANSDSSHSDVQTP

-1651 SRCVAVSVTTRG
+1651 SRCMTVPDTTRG
-1663 IASQPKE
+1663 LVNQPKE
-1670 SLIIQGSES
+1670 TIVVQENDYS
-1679 NNTVSTHNVEAHSYR
+1679 NTVSTLTVETHSYR
-1694 LERSTPVTF
+1694 LERSAPVSF
-1703 SIPQSPVVEQLR
+1703 SIPQPPAVEQLR

-1726 PHKNRVILPPASLV
+1726 PHKSRVILPPASV
-1740 DAEDFPV
+1740 GDAEHFPV
-1747 VQAQPLPPGPPP
+1747 VQAQPLPPGPPA

-1769 LPPGVIAAPGR
+1769 LPQGAIPTPGR
-1780 AHRVLLAKKVTI
+1780 AHRVLLAKRVTI
-1792 HQVLP
+1792 QQILP

-1847 KMGGKSSNKSP
+1847 KGGSKSSGKSP
-1858 GRSHSSLSRSS
+1858 GRSHSLSRSS
-1869 SIGVLNQTGEDTSR
+1869 SIGVLNQTGEDNSR

-1924 SSSEDASPSEHKNS
+1924 SSSEDASPSEHKNT
-1938 RSRNHGSD
+1938 RSRTHGSD

-1963 SNSLSSKSRGDTVRG
+1963 SNSLSSKSRGESVRG
-1978 RYASASSP
+1978 CYTSAASP
-1986 VSRRGLPSSDIS
+1986 ISRRGLPSSDIS

-2097 SLMSPTAPPQQATD
+2097 SLMNPAPPPPQGTD